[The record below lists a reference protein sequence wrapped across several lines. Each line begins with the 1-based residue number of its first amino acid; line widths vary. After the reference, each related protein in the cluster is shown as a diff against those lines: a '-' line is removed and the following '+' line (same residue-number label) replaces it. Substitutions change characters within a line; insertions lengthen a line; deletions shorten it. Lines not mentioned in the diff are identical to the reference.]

1 MMHFPKTVIFWGAGA
16 TAALGMRTTE
26 WQSRFIHTLT
36 WQRDGGQKKSLCQR
50 VSKALAGGPVD
61 GWQSEL
67 TDLLSVVGDETD
79 SITRE
84 RIDAMRKNWCVGASE
99 DDLQARIAELQNL
112 YDWPALKATVAIC
125 PGADQ
130 EGAFRLSDLFN
141 VLDMHI
147 RSGHGFRAGD
157 DEFLTPQ
164 RLLGARNAL
173 DMVLQTMFYIDWQRA
188 IRDAGTRSRL
198 EQYRAFAQCLGR
210 RMQRHGVDLAGSVD
224 HDSRAFYMADV
235 AIVSMNYDP
244 LALWLQYIANR
255 ELNQSPV
262 APYVGSP
269 ARKLQVFV
277 DLGQFAAGRRIK
289 QKDGAQ
295 QPWHQMNES
304 AAQRLNDEDHGA
316 SQRIRI
322 SKTLFPHGCL
332 CWRECPDCGRV
343 SAYMGDSW
351 SLESPTLIPPPP
363 LRAFAEDRGRCI
375 PSEEERAAR
384 ARGEVDA
391 RACEH
396 CGTLTYAH
404 HTRTAMQSNFKGPPP
419 PFVEEIRRDLRTLV
433 QHAEHIVLMGYS
445 LPPDDVEYRAFF
457 AARRRRDPDNPPAK
471 CSIVSLDAKNP
482 DNGRWLG
489 PSEWPGRLCGMKKA
503 EPPGSTLEAA
513 RDLFGEENV
522 RFYGGGVPEVFM
534 EGGRVNDAA
543 VKRLLEWNDG
553 G

>member
-1 MMHFPKTVIFWGAGA
+1 MRMTEQQSKFIRTLAWQPEEDQRASLSQQ
-16 TAALGMRTTE
+16 AA
-26 WQSRFIHTLT
+26 
-36 WQRDGGQKKSLCQR
+36 SLSQR
-50 VSKALAGGPVD
+50 VSDALGHGAAERWRSKLV
-61 GWQSEL
+61 E
-67 TDLLSVVGDETD
+67 LLSAVGDGPE
-79 SITRE
+79 SITSEQDASKDRRE
-84 RIDAMRKNWCVGASE
+84 
-99 DDLQARIAELQNL
+99 RIAELRNL
-112 YDWPALKATVAIC
+112 YDWPALKAAVAIC
-125 PGADQ
+125 PGVDR

-147 RSGHGFRAGD
+147 RSGHGFRAGED
-157 DEFLTPQ
+157 GFLTPQ
-164 RLLGARNAL
+164 RILGARNAL
-173 DMVLQTMFYIDWQRA
+173 DMVLQAMFYIDWQRT
-188 IRDAGTRSRL
+188 IRDAGKRSKL
-198 EQYRAFAQCLGR
+198 EQYRAFAKCLGR
-210 RMQRHGVDLAGSVD
+210 RMQRHGVDLAGSAD

-255 ELNQSPV
+255 ELNRSPM

-277 DLGQFAAGRRIK
+277 DLGQFAAGRRIERRC
-289 QKDGAQ
+289 GAQ
-295 QPWHQMNES
+295 EPWHQMNES

-322 SKTLFPHGCL
+322 AKTLFPHGCL

-375 PSEEERAAR
+375 PSEEERDAR

-457 AARRRRDPDNPPAK
+457 AARRQRGSGNPVK
-471 CSIVSLDAKNP
+471 CSIVSLDSCNL
-482 DNGRWLG
+482 DNRRWLG
-489 PSEWPGRLCGMKKA
+489 PSEWPGRLCCMKKA

-513 RDLFGEENV
+513 RDLFGEENI

-534 EGGRVNDAA
+534 EGERVNDDA
-543 VKRLLEWNDG
+543 VKRLLEWEG
-553 G
+553 GG